1 MYGSLLCQEML
12 YRSPGGLREPSH
24 SHHVGPDGGQHLQ
37 IAGLQPCSPSQGDS
51 SVRFY
56 PVHIEYFLFRKS

>member
-1 MYGSLLCQEML
+1 MFGSCQCPEVL
-12 YRSPGGLREPSH
+12 HRSSGGIREPADTDH
-24 SHHVGPDGGQHLQ
+24 ARPNGGQHLQ

-56 PVHIEYFLFRKS
+56 PVHIEYFLFR